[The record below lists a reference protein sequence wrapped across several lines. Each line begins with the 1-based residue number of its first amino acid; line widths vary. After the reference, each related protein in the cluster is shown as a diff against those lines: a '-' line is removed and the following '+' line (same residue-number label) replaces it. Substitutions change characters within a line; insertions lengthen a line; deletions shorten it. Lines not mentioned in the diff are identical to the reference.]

1 MNNVPLNYDIAFIA
15 IIALSTIFAL
25 FRGAIIELLNLSAW
39 IIAIY
44 SISKF
49 GPMISRFIPANITNP
64 LVKNLIAF
72 IIIFIL
78 LAIIISLLKKVLT
91 QVIDS
96 IGLGT
101 LNYLLGALFGI
112 IRGVVICSII
122 ILLLEVFN
130 VDTHRSWQRAKIYP
144 LIFPVVVWLSHT
156 IPERL
161 NGSYDHNLNI
171 L

>member
-1 MNNVPLNYDIAFIA
+1 MNNLPLNYDIAFGA

-39 IIAIY
+39 IIALY
-44 SISKF
+44 SITKF
-49 GPMISRFIPANITNP
+49 SPIISHFIPVTITSP
-64 LVKNLIAF
+64 LIKNLIAF
-72 IIIFIL
+72 IIIFVL
-78 LAIIISLLKKVLT
+78 LAIVITLLKKVLMR
-91 QVIDS
+91 VIES

-112 IRGVVICSII
+112 IRGVFICSII
-122 ILLLEVFN
+122 VLLLEVFN
-130 VDTHRSWQRAKIYP
+130 ADTHRSWQRAKIYP
-144 LIFPVVVWLSHT
+144 LISPVVAWISHT
-156 IPERL
+156 IPEHL

>member
-1 MNNVPLNYDIAFIA
+1 MNNLSLNYDIAFA
-15 IIALSTIFAL
+15 TIIALSTIFAL

-39 IIAIY
+39 VIALY
-44 SISKF
+44 SITKF
-49 GPMISRFIPANITNP
+49 SPMISRFIPTKIASP

-78 LAIIISLLKKVLT
+78 LAIIITVLKKILMR
-91 QVIDS
+91 VIES

-112 IRGVVICSII
+112 IRGVFICSII

-130 VDTHRSWQRAKIYP
+130 ADTHRSWQRAKIYP
-144 LIFPVVVWLSHT
+144 LISPVVAWLSHT

-161 NGSYDHNLNI
+161 NGSYNHNLNI